1 MEPEALCY
9 RVVLRYVRPY
19 VHACVRDRTGAFSDR
34 LAVDF
39 YTVRQKK
46 NSFLCASFLILE
58 RNW

>member
-19 VHACVRDRTGAFSDR
+19 VHACVRDRTGTFSDR

-46 NSFLCASFLILE
+46 TPVFCVHLFNT
-58 RNW
+58 